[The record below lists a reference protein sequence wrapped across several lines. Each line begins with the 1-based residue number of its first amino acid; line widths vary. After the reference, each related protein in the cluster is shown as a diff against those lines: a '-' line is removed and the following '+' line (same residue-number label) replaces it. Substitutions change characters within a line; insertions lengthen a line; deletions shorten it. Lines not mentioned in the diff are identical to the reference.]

1 LKEGFQMSIDTGNT
15 AWLLISTALVW
26 LMVPGLALF
35 YGGMVRRK
43 NVLSTMMMS
52 FAIIAVVSILWIL
65 YGYSLSF
72 GPDKSGIIG
81 GLEWLGLRS
90 VGQDP
95 SSVYATSIPHLAFM
109 AFQAM
114 FAIITVALITGA
126 VVERMKFS
134 ALLVFSALWLTVVYC
149 PVAHWVWG
157 SGGWLA
163 SLGVLDFAG
172 GIVVHISAGVSAL
185 ALALVLGPR
194 KGFRDRQP
202 MEPNSIPMVVL
213 GAGLLW
219 FGWFGFNAGSALT
232 SGGLASSALV
242 ATNTSAGAAA
252 ITWMILSW
260 IYRRPTILGTATG
273 AVAGLAAITPAA
285 GFVPP
290 LAGIPIGIVAAVVC
304 YYTMLL
310 RAKRMEVDESLDVW
324 ACHGIGGTWGA
335 LAVGIFAS
343 VAVNSAGANGL
354 IFGNAMQ
361 LAKQLLAVV
370 VVWGF
375 AFGVTWVVGKIVD
388 VTIGLRVHATEEM
401 VGLDISQHGERAY
414 GGTLR

>member
-1 LKEGFQMSIDTGNT
+1 MPTDTGDT

-26 LMVPGLALF
+26 LMMPGLALF
-35 YGGMVRRK
+35 YGGMVRKK
-43 NVLSTMMMS
+43 NLLATLMMS
-52 FAIIAVVSILWIL
+52 FAIIGVVSVLWVL

-72 GPDKSGIIG
+72 GPDNSGIIG
-81 GLEWLGLRS
+81 GLDWLGLKD

-95 SSVYATSIPHLAFM
+95 SAVYATTVPHLAFM

-134 ALLVFSALWLTVVYC
+134 ALLIFSALWLTLIYC

-163 SLGVLDFAG
+163 KLGVLDFAG

-194 KGFRDRQP
+194 KGFKDKEP
-202 MEPNSIPMVVL
+202 MEPNNIPMVVL

-242 ATNTSAGAAA
+242 ATNTSAAAA
-252 ITWMILSW
+252 ATTWMLLSW
-260 IYRRPTILGTATG
+260 IYRRPTILDTATG
-273 AVAGLAAITPAA
+273 AIAGLAAITPAA

-290 LAGIPIGIVAAVVC
+290 LAAIPIGIVAAVVC
-304 YYTMLL
+304 YYAMIL
-310 RAKRMEVDESLDVW
+310 RAKKMGVDESLDVW

-335 LAVGIFAS
+335 LAVGIFGS

-354 IFGNAMQ
+354 ILGSGAQ
-361 LAKQLLAVV
+361 LASQLVGVVAVWV
-370 VVWGF
+370 F
-375 AFGVTWVVGKIVD
+375 AFGVTWVVGKVID
-388 VTIGLRVHATEEM
+388 VTVGLRVRATEET